1 MGELIFFIILIA
13 VAVIGVFLFWGTVI
27 YIIVRI
33 FRSDTGLTGAQ
44 KVGLAAG
51 LLQLFSRRGSG
62 STDLM
67 DTQAGNMA
75 AGAGIDLNDRQY

>member
-67 DTQAGNMA
+67 DTEAGNMA